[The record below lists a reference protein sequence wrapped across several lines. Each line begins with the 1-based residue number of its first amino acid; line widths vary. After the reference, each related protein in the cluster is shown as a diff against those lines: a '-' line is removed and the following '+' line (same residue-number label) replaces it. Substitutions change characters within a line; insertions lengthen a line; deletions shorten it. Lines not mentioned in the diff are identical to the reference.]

1 MDEAE
6 AKIDLC
12 GPRSLDSCRDE
23 DEDDNKSDLGIKHEP
38 ENWES
43 CRMDRD
49 CWDTRRSQRYEHDLV
64 RTARCESQ
72 CRRFEESGC
81 DDRHVGE
88 AKPLCGDAPV
98 GGELRVFM
106 APTKEHNIC
115 RQQQVKETGKGN
127 RQVRSGSDLKFK
139 RIPPRRNQSDEHWQ
153 DKHHLNQ
160 HNLAVQIKSTP
171 MSRNSGEG
179 AEVHVEDSTRRRAR
193 PSMTAHPNGV
203 QAESENNGS
212 ESLFCQSGLRCG
224 ASSTAAVPH
233 NLIKPVGSI
242 TSDKARTLSP
252 AGAAETVLVPSR
264 SRERLVKTKCLQEQ
278 VSDPSWQADALG
290 WSVATC
296 QSSRLFGEEVH
307 QHSLPRIVPV
317 RAKDLA
323 NYVRKLDDKTIDA
336 RRAQIRQTILHCQS
350 KLLGV
355 DML

>member
-88 AKPLCGDAPV
+88 AKPLCRDAAV

-139 RIPPRRNQSDEHWQ
+139 RMPPKRNQS
-153 DKHHLNQ
+153 
-160 HNLAVQIKSTP
+160 
-171 MSRNSGEG
+171 EG
-179 AEVHVEDSTRRRAR
+179 SEVHVEEDSTRRRAR
-193 PSMTAHPNGV
+193 ASMTTHLNDL

-212 ESLFCQSGLRCG
+212 SEAVFFQSGLRCG
-224 ASSTAAVPH
+224 ASSSTTAAVPH
-233 NLIKPVGSI
+233 NLIEPVEAI
-242 TSDKARTLSP
+242 TSYKAKTLSP
-252 AGAAETVLVPSR
+252 AGAAETVLVRSR
-264 SRERLVKTKCLQEQ
+264 SRERLVKNKYLQQQ
-278 VSDPSWQADALG
+278 VSDLSWQAEAPSADTPWRADTPQ
-290 WSVATC
+290 WSVGTWE
-296 QSSRLFGEEVH
+296 SSCLFREEVLVH
-307 QHSLPRIVPV
+307 QHSLPQIVPV

-336 RRAQIRQTILHCQS
+336 AFFFLFIF
-350 KLLGV
+350 
-355 DML
+355 

>member
-1 MDEAE
+1 LDEGE

-12 GPRSLDSCRDE
+12 GLDSCRDE
-23 DEDDNKSDLGIKHEP
+23 DEDDNKSDLGVKHE
-38 ENWES
+38 
-43 CRMDRD
+43 
-49 CWDTRRSQRYEHDLV
+49 Y
-64 RTARCESQ
+64 
-72 CRRFEESGC
+72 RRFEESGC
-81 DDRHVGE
+81 DGRHVDE
-88 AKPLCGDAPV
+88 AKVRNLY
-98 GGELRVFM
+98 L
-106 APTKEHNIC
+106 K
-115 RQQQVKETGKGN
+115 QQVKETGKGSN
-127 RQVRSGSDLKFK
+127 SICSHIHQNNTNNLNSKRFSEENEVDMDRQVRSGSDLKFK

-153 DKHHLNQ
+153 DKHHLNH